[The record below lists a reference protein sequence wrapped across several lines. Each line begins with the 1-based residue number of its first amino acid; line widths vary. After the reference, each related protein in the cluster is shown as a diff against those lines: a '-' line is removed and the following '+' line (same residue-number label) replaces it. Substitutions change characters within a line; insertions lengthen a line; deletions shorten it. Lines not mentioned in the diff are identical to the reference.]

1 MDVCRMIVISSGDT
15 IDIEQHFKVTAGP
28 GAGKTHW
35 LINHIKN
42 ALKSSERLEK
52 TRKIACITYTNVAVE
67 TILSRLG
74 PQSVN
79 QVEVSTI
86 HSFLYSH
93 VVKPYITHIAEVFD
107 IEFQKIKG
115 HDNIEPKYNKVQF
128 WLENH
133 SKTEGL
139 KHPYTIKQLL
149 KLPDNKEALFNWL
162 SSLKYSFNADLKLYL
177 KGEESDARQL
187 RKIVRILETDLLSYK
202 KLYWKDGK
210 IDHDDVLYF
219 SYELITRYPFIL
231 KVLRAKFPYFFI
243 DEFQDTNPI
252 QAKIISLLAEEETIV
267 GVIGDPAQSI
277 YSFQGASIE
286 DYLKFK
292 IDNLSE
298 YTIVENRRSSNQI
311 IDLLNEIRMD
321 IVQTKY
327 RNVDHDIPILFVGNS
342 VEAYNKIQ
350 EMYGDDIF
358 IQTLARDNPT
368 SNAMKFEIDNSNLN
382 TKLLVELASKD
393 NNAQRYNIIKK
404 SMEALEFAKHSDYKN
419 AIKIMRTN
427 FSHYSEKE
435 QFNKSVSILQKLM
448 KKQEAFFEEPLM
460 VFYQL
465 VREDIEMSGFRKGAI
480 QDFYNTYSYKE
491 IALCIS
497 YKEDI
502 SQHRTIHKSKG
513 DEFQNALLIT
523 DTIEFLTNPNLA
535 EDEEQRIYYV
545 GISRAMDRLFIVT
558 PKLSKQNRA
567 IIESK
572 FNFQIIDLEKEPQLV

>member
-1 MDVCRMIVISSGDT
+1 MIAISSEDI

-42 ALKSSERLEK
+42 VLKNSERLEK

-67 TILSRLG
+67 TILHRLG
-74 PQSVN
+74 SQSVN
-79 QVEVSTI
+79 QIEVSTI

-93 VVKPYITHIAEVFD
+93 VVKPYITHIAEVFN

-115 HDNIEPKYNKVQF
+115 HDNIEPKYKKVEL
-128 WLENH
+128 WLEKH
-133 SKTEGL
+133 SKSEEL

-149 KLPDNKEALFNWL
+149 KLPKNKDALFNWL
-162 SSLKYSFNADLKLYL
+162 SSLKYSFNNDLKLYL
-177 KGEESDARQL
+177 KCEETHARQL
-187 RKIVRILETDLLSYK
+187 RKIVGTLETDLLSYK
-202 KLYWKDGK
+202 KLYWQDGK

-252 QAKIISLLAEEETIV
+252 QAKIVSLLAEEETIV

-277 YSFQGASIE
+277 YSFQGASID

-298 YTIVENRRSSNQI
+298 YTITENRRSSNQI
-311 IDLLNEIRMD
+311 IDLLNEIRVD
-321 IVQTKY
+321 IAQTRH
-327 RNVDHDIPILFVGNS
+327 RNVDHDIPILFIGNG
-342 VEAYNKIQ
+342 VDAYKKIQ
-350 EMYGDDIF
+350 EIYGDDMF

-368 SNAMKFEIDNSNLN
+368 SNAMKFEIDNSSLN

-393 NNAQRYNIIKK
+393 NPQRYNVIKS

-419 AIKIMRTN
+419 AIKIMSNN
-427 FSHYSEKE
+427 FIGYSEKE
-435 QFNKSVSILQKLM
+435 QFNKSISILQRLM
-448 KKQEAFFEEPLM
+448 KKQEAFFDEPLIL
-460 VFYQL
+460 FYQL
-465 VREDIEMSGFRKGAI
+465 VREDIEMSGFRKGAT
-480 QDFYNTYSYKE
+480 QDFYNKYSYKE
-491 IALCIS
+491 LAVCIN

-502 SQHRTIHKSKG
+502 SQHRTVHKSKG
-513 DEFQNALLIT
+513 DEFQNVLLIT
-523 DTIEFLTNPNLA
+523 DTIEFLTHPALA
-535 EDEEQRIYYV
+535 GNEEHRIYYV
-545 GISRAMDRLFIVT
+545 GISRAVDRLFIVT
-558 PKLSKQNRA
+558 PKLSRANRG

-572 FNFQIIDLEKEPQLV
+572 FNFQIIGLEKNLD

>member
-1 MDVCRMIVISSGDT
+1 MINICSGDL
-15 IDIEQHFKVTAGP
+15 IDIEHHFKVTAGP

-42 ALKSSERLEK
+42 VLENSERLEK
-52 TRKIACITYTNVAVE
+52 TRKIACITYTNVAID
-67 TILSRLG
+67 TILNRLG
-74 PQSVN
+74 SQSIN

-86 HSFLYSH
+86 HSFLYTH
-93 VVKPYITHIAEVFD
+93 VVKPYIIHIAEEFD

-115 HDNIEPKYNKVQF
+115 HDKFEPKYNKVQF

-133 SKTEGL
+133 SNVEEL
-139 KHPYTIKQLL
+139 KHPHTINQLL
-149 KLPDNKEALFNWL
+149 KRPENKDVLFTWL
-162 SSLKYSFNADLKLYL
+162 SKIKYGFSADLKLYL
-177 KGEESDARQL
+177 KGKETDARHL
-187 RKIVRILETDLLSYK
+187 RKVVGILEADLLSYK
-202 KLYWKDGK
+202 KLYWQDGR

-231 KVLRAKFPYFFI
+231 KILRAKFPYFFI

-252 QAKIISLLAEEETIV
+252 QAKIVSLLGEEETIV

-286 DYLKFK
+286 DYLRFR
-292 IDNLSE
+292 INNVSE
-298 YTIVENRRSSNQI
+298 YTIIENRRSSNQI
-311 IDLLNEIRMD
+311 IDLLNEVRMD

-327 RNVDHDIPILFVGNS
+327 RNEDQDIPTLFVGNS
-342 VEAYNKIQ
+342 IEAYNKIQ
-350 EMYGDDIF
+350 EMYNNDIF

-368 SNAMKFEIDNSNLN
+368 SNAMKFKMNNSNLN
-382 TKLLVELASKD
+382 PELLIELASKD
-393 NNAQRYNIIKK
+393 NSQRYNIIKN

-419 AIKIMRTN
+419 ALKTMSNN
-427 FSHYSEKE
+427 FSGYSEKE
-435 QFNKSVSILQKLM
+435 QINKSVIILQKLI

-465 VREDIEMSGFRKGAI
+465 VREDVAMSGFRKGAA
-480 QDFYNTYSYKE
+480 QDFYSKYSYKDL
-491 IALCIS
+491 ALCIN

-513 DEFQNALLIT
+513 DEFQNVLLIT
-523 DTIEFLTNPNLA
+523 DHIEFLTNPKLDQ
-535 EDEEQRIYYV
+535 DEEQRIYYV

-558 PKLSKQNRA
+558 PKLSKSDRT

-572 FNFQIIDLEKEPQLV
+572 LKFRIIDLEKEPQLI

>member
-1 MDVCRMIVISSGDT
+1 MILISSEDT

-42 ALKSSERLEK
+42 TLKNSKRLEK
-52 TRKIACITYTNVAVE
+52 TRKIACITYTNIAVE
-67 TILSRLG
+67 TILNRLG
-74 PQSVN
+74 TQSVS

-93 VVKPYITHIAEVFD
+93 VVKPYLTHIAELFD
-107 IEFQKIKG
+107 IEIQKIKG
-115 HDNIEPKYNKVQF
+115 HDTIEPKHNKVQF

-133 SKTEGL
+133 SMNDKL
-139 KHPYTIKQLL
+139 RHPYTINQLI
-149 KLPDNKEALFNWL
+149 KLPENKEALFDWL
-162 SSLKYSFNADLKLYL
+162 SSVKYSFNSELKLNL
-177 KGEESDARQL
+177 RGKDSKAKQL
-187 RKIVRILETDLLSYK
+187 RKIVKILETDLFSYK
-202 KLYWKDGK
+202 KIYWKDGK

-231 KVLRAKFPYFFI
+231 SVLRAKFPYFFI

-252 QAKIISLLAEEETIV
+252 QAKIVSLLAEEETIV

-286 DYLKFK
+286 EYLKFK
-292 IDNLSE
+292 IENQSE
-298 YTIVENRRSSNQI
+298 YTITENRRSSNQI
-311 IDLLNEIRMD
+311 IDLLNEIRTD
-321 IVQTKY
+321 IDQTTI
-327 RNVDHDIPILFVGNS
+327 RNVDHDRPILFVGNS
-342 VEAYNKIQ
+342 MEAYNEIQ
-350 EMYGDDIF
+350 EKYGNGMF

-368 SNAMKFEIDNSNLN
+368 ANAMKFAVDNSKLN
-382 TKLLVELASKD
+382 TKLLDELALKD
-393 NNAQRYNIIKK
+393 NTKRFNIIKN

-419 AIKIMRTN
+419 AIKIMSAN
-427 FSHYSEKE
+427 FIRYSEKE
-435 QFNKSVSILQKLM
+435 QFKKSVLVLQKLI
-448 KKQEAFFEEPLM
+448 QRQGTLLEEPLM
-460 VFYQL
+460 EFYQL
-465 VREDIEMSGFRKGAI
+465 IREDIEMPGFRKGAS

-491 IALCIS
+491 VALCIT

-513 DEFQNALLIT
+513 DEFQNVLLIV

-558 PKLSKQNRA
+558 PELSKVNRA

-572 FNFQIIDLEKEPQLV
+572 FNFQIIDLEKEPQLI

>member
-1 MDVCRMIVISSGDT
+1 MIPISSQDT
-15 IDIEQHFKVTAGP
+15 IDIERHFKVTAGP

-35 LINHIKN
+35 LINHIRN
-42 ALKSSERLEK
+42 VLGHSDRLEK

-67 TILSRLG
+67 NILNRLG
-74 PQSVN
+74 SQSIN

-86 HSFLYSH
+86 HSFLYVH
-93 VVKPYITHIAEVFD
+93 ILKPYINHIAELFGID
-107 IEFQKIKG
+107 FQKIKG
-115 HDNIEPKYNKVQF
+115 HDKIEPRYSKVKL

-133 SKTEGL
+133 SQVEKL
-139 KHPYTIKQLL
+139 KHPYTINQLL
-149 KLPDNKEALFNWL
+149 NRPQNKDALFNWL
-162 SSLKYSFNADLKLYL
+162 AGLKYRFNCDQNLDLS
-177 KGEESDARQL
+177 GEESDARQL
-187 RKIVRILETDLLSYK
+187 RKVVKILETDLLNYK
-202 KLYWKDGK
+202 KIYWQEGK

-292 IDNLSE
+292 VDNLSE
-298 YTIVENRRSSNQI
+298 YTITENRRSSNQI
-311 IDLLNEIRMD
+311 IDLLNGIRAD
-321 IVQTKY
+321 IEQTKI
-327 RNVDHDIPILFVGNS
+327 RNVDCDRPILFVGNS
-342 VEAYNKIQ
+342 IEAFNKIQ
-350 EMYGDDIF
+350 DMFGKGLF
-358 IQTLARDNPT
+358 IQTLSRDNPT
-368 SNAMKFEIDNSNLN
+368 ANSMKLGVDNSNLN
-382 TKLLVELASKD
+382 TKLLGELASKD
-393 NNAQRYNIIKK
+393 TNIQRYSIIKN
-404 SMEALEFAKHSDYKN
+404 SMEALEFAKHNDYKN
-419 AIKIMRTN
+419 AIKIMSAN
-427 FSHYSEKE
+427 FNGYSEKE
-435 QFNKSVSILQKLM
+435 QFNKSVSMLQKLIQL
-448 KKQEAFFEEPLM
+448 KETFFEEPLM
-460 VFYQL
+460 LFYQL
-465 VREDIEMSGFRKGAI
+465 IREAISMSGFRNGAI

-491 IALCIS
+491 IALCIN

-513 DEFQNALLIT
+513 DEFQNVLLIT

-558 PKLSKQNRA
+558 PKLLKANRV

-572 FNFQIIDLEKEPQLV
+572 LNFQIIDLKKEPQLI

>member
-1 MDVCRMIVISSGDT
+1 MILISSEDT

-42 ALKSSERLEK
+42 TLKNSERLEK

-67 TILSRLG
+67 TILNRLG
-74 PQSVN
+74 TQSVN

-93 VVKPYITHIAEVFD
+93 VVKPYLTHIAELFD

-133 SKTEGL
+133 SMTEKL
-139 KHPYTIKQLL
+139 RHPYTINQLL
-149 KLPDNKEALFNWL
+149 KLPENKDALFNWL
-162 SSLKYSFNADLKLYL
+162 SSVKYGFNSELTLYL
-177 KGEESDARQL
+177 RGEESKAKQL
-187 RKIVRILETDLLSYK
+187 RKIVKILETDLFSYK
-202 KLYWKDGK
+202 KLYWQDGK

-231 KVLRAKFPYFFI
+231 NVLRAKFPYFFI

-252 QAKIISLLAEEETIV
+252 QAKIVSLLAEEETIV

-286 DYLKFK
+286 DYLEFK

-298 YTIVENRRSSNQI
+298 YTITENRRSSNQI
-311 IDLLNEIRMD
+311 IDLLNEIRTD
-321 IVQTKY
+321 IDQTKF
-327 RNVDHDIPILFVGNS
+327 RNVDHDRPILFVGNS
-342 VEAYNKIQ
+342 IEAYNEIQ
-350 EMYGDDIF
+350 EIYGNDMF

-368 SNAMKFEIDNSNLN
+368 ANAMKFEIDNSKLN

-393 NNAQRYNIIKK
+393 NPKRYNIIKS

-419 AIKIMRTN
+419 AIRKMSTN
-427 FSHYSEKE
+427 FSRYSEKE
-435 QFNKSVSILQKLM
+435 QFNKSVLILQKLI
-448 KKQEAFFEEPLM
+448 KKQGTLFEEPLM
-460 VFYQL
+460 EFYQL
-465 VREDIEMSGFRKGAI
+465 VREDIEMPGFRKGAT

-491 IALCIS
+491 VALCIS

-513 DEFQNALLIT
+513 DEFQNVLLIAG
-523 DTIEFLTNPNLA
+523 TIGFLTNPTLA

-558 PKLSKQNRA
+558 PKLSKANRA

-572 FNFQIIDLEKEPQLV
+572 FNFQIIDLEKEPQLI